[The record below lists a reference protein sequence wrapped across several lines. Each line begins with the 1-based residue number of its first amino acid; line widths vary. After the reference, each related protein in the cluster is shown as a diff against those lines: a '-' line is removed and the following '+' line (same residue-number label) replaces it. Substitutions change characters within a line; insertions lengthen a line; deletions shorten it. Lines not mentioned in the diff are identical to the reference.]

1 MAILNLWRDSA
12 KENLQ
17 TERIIFARS
26 VCGAE
31 KRMPEVEKRLE
42 TEENCLS
49 AGFWMQIIISGQERK
64 PWRPVSMEN
73 TEGLSLI
80 MGN

>member
-17 TERIIFARS
+17 TERIIFAKS
-26 VCGAE
+26 VYKKK

-49 AGFWMQIIISGQERK
+49 VEFWMQII
-64 PWRPVSMEN
+64 
-73 TEGLSLI
+73 
-80 MGN
+80 